1 MTIRSGLIAGAVTLV
16 SIWGPAAALA
26 QSRATATAPQSAAAT
41 NAPTFTRDVAP
52 ILYERCVTCHR
63 PGEVAPMSLITYA
76 DVRPWARA
84 IGQKVSTGAM
94 PPWFADAPRGRFSND
109 RRLTEK
115 ETDTVM
121 RWIAAGAPQGRP
133 ADLPEVPVFAQ
144 GWQMGKP
151 DYIFEMP
158 VEFEIP
164 TTGTVDYQTFET
176 PVPFTETVWVQ
187 AVEARAGDS
196 EHVHHLTAQ
205 VLEPDDAP
213 RRTNVVQT
221 ERTATAE
228 QRAAST
234 AALKRQGVPFV
245 TQARG
250 EGPHLFALGTAKRIL
265 PGSTIRWSLH
275 YTTNGRPGKDRS
287 HIGIIFAKQPPARE
301 MLHAFISNTTFVIPP
316 GESSHRVEATAT
328 FTDDVMLYSM
338 HPHMHFRGKSQR
350 ATLTYPDGR
359 SEIILNVPKY
369 DSGWQVEYELQEPLR
384 IPKGSRLDVTSYFD
398 NSTGN
403 RVNPDPSAEV
413 RWGDQTWEEMMI
425 LDAHYT
431 LEKPPTSTST
441 SGDQQ

>member
-1 MTIRSGLIAGAVTLV
+1 
-16 SIWGPAAALA
+16 
-26 QSRATATAPQSAAAT
+26 
-41 NAPTFTRDVAP
+41 
-52 ILYERCVTCHR
+52 
-63 PGEVAPMSLITYA
+63 
-76 DVRPWARA
+76 
-84 IGQKVSTGAM
+84 
-94 PPWFADAPRGRFSND
+94 
-109 RRLTEK
+109 
-115 ETDTVM
+115 
-121 RWIAAGAPQGRP
+121 
-133 ADLPEVPVFAQ
+133 
-144 GWQMGKP
+144 MGKP

-187 AVEARAGDS
+187 AVEARAGDP

-205 VLEPDDAP
+205 VLEPEDAP

-250 EGPHLFALGTAKRIL
+250 EGPHRFALGTAKRIL

-287 HIGIIFAKQPPARE
+287 HIGIIFAKQPPVRE

-384 IPKGSRLDVTSYFD
+384 IPKGSRLEVTSYFD

>member
-1 MTIRSGLIAGAVTLV
+1 MTIRSGLIAGAVVLI
-16 SIWGPAAALA
+16 SIGGPAAALA
-26 QSRATATAPQSAAAT
+26 QTRAATGSPSAASG
-41 NAPTFTRDVAP
+41 APTFARDVAP

-84 IGQKVSTGAM
+84 IGQKISSGAM
-94 PPWFADAPRGRFSND
+94 PPWFADAPRDRFSND
-109 RRLTEK
+109 RRLSAK
-115 ETDTVM
+115 EIDTVT
-121 RWIAAGAPQGRP
+121 RWIAAGAPQGSP
-133 ADLPEVPVFAQ
+133 ADMPTLPVFAQ

-158 VEFEIP
+158 VEYEIP
-164 TTGTVDYQTFET
+164 VSGTVEYQNFET
-176 PVPFTETVWVQ
+176 QVPFTETVWVQ
-187 AVEARAGDS
+187 AVEARAGDP

-205 VLEPDDAP
+205 VIEPEDAP
-213 RRTNVVQT
+213 RRTNVVLT
-221 ERTATAE
+221 GAATAE
-228 QRAAST
+228 QRAAT
-234 AALKRQGVPFV
+234 EAARKRQGVPFV

-250 EGPHLFALGTAKRIL
+250 EGPHHFPLGTAKRIL

-287 HIGIIFAKQPPARE
+287 HIGIIFAKQPPERE
-301 MLHAFISNTTFVIPP
+301 MMHAFISNPTFVIPP
-316 GESSHRVEATAT
+316 GESSHRVEASAT
-328 FTDDVMLYSM
+328 FADDIVLYSM

-359 SEIILNVPKY
+359 TEVILNVPKY
-369 DSGWQVEYELQEPLR
+369 DSGWQIEYELREPLR
-384 IPKGSRLDVTSYFD
+384 IPKGSKLDVTSYFD

-403 RVNPDPSAEV
+403 RWNPDPSAEV

-431 LEKPPTSTST
+431 LVTPGSAAT
-441 SGDQQ
+441 SGNQQ